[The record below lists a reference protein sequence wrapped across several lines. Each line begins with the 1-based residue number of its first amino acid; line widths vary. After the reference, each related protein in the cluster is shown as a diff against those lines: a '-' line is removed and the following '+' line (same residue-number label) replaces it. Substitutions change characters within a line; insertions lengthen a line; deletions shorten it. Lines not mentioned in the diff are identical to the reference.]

1 MSFCLIGDWCMQYG
15 RPMDRGMFGYSHKN
29 LASSA
34 TWCASEQKTG
44 AGLPHAGRMTTAT
57 TTPIDT
63 DALLALGQI
72 LQRAGYQ
79 FTTVTP
85 ATHRRVNGRPENAWA
100 HDLRGIFGWSRPF
113 REDDIPPGM
122 LTLMRA
128 AGVVKDKDGGLCAT
142 VRASSI
148 GERLYFHS
156 AFPTRDD
163 DAVFL
168 GPDTYR
174 YIAATKRAMETL
186 APPRRAVD
194 IGAGGGAGAIEV
206 AARFAGAECF
216 AADIND
222 RALALAGVNA
232 RLAGT
237 ANVELRHS
245 DLLKDIEGGFD
256 LVMSNPPYILDPDQL
271 RYRHGGDMRGAGLSL
286 AIVETALERLNPGG
300 TLLLYTG
307 IAIVDGRDEFLDTIA
322 PKLDAAC
329 ASWTYEELDPDIF
342 GGQLD
347 CDGYEEV
354 DRIAAVWLRA
364 TKRA

>member
-1 MSFCLIGDWCMQYG
+1 
-15 RPMDRGMFGYSHKN
+15 
-29 LASSA
+29 
-34 TWCASEQKTG
+34 
-44 AGLPHAGRMTTAT
+44 MTTT
-57 TTPIDT
+57 IDT
-63 DALLALGQI
+63 DALLALGQA

-85 ATHRRVNGRPENAWA
+85 ATHRRVNARPENAWA
-100 HDLRGIFGWSRPF
+100 SDVRGVFGWSRPF
-113 REDDIPPGM
+113 RDDAVPQDI
-122 LTLMRA
+122 LALMRG
-128 AGVVKDKDGGLCAT
+128 AGVLEEKNGGLCAS
-142 VRASSI
+142 VRASTI

-163 DAVFL
+163 DAVFF

-174 YIAATKRAMETL
+174 YLAAARRAMETL
-186 APPRRAVD
+186 APPVRAVD

-206 AARFAGAECF
+206 AARFPGVQSF

-232 RLAGT
+232 RLAGLT
-237 ANVELRHS
+237 NVQLRHS
-245 DLLKDIEGGFD
+245 DLLNDLEGGFD

-271 RYRHGGDMRGAGLSL
+271 RYRHGGDMRGAGISLS
-286 AIVETALERLNPGG
+286 IVEAALARLNPGG

-307 IAIVDGRDEFLDTIA
+307 IAIVDGRDEFLDAIR
-322 PKLDAAC
+322 PKLMAAC

-342 GGQLD
+342 GGQLY
-347 CDGYEEV
+347 CEGYEET

-364 TKRA
+364 LKS

>member
-1 MSFCLIGDWCMQYG
+1 
-15 RPMDRGMFGYSHKN
+15 
-29 LASSA
+29 
-34 TWCASEQKTG
+34 
-44 AGLPHAGRMTTAT
+44 MTNT
-57 TTPIDT
+57 IDT
-63 DALLALGQI
+63 GALLALGQA

-85 ATHRRVNGRPENAWA
+85 ATHRRVNGRPANAWA
-100 HDLRGIFGWSRPF
+100 SDLRGVFGWSRPF
-113 REDDIPPGM
+113 REDAVPKEI
-122 LTLMRA
+122 LALMWG
-128 AGVVKDKDGGLCAT
+128 AGVLKERNGGLCAT
-142 VRASSI
+142 VRASTI

-163 DAVFL
+163 DAVFF

-174 YIAATKRAMETL
+174 YIAATKRAMDTL

-194 IGAGGGAGAIEV
+194 IGAGGGPGAIEV
-206 AARFAGAECF
+206 AARFPGAQCF

-232 RLAGT
+232 RLAGL
-237 ANVELRHS
+237 ANVALRHS
-245 DLLKDIEGGFD
+245 DLLNNLEGGFD

-286 AIVETALERLNPGG
+286 AIVEAALERLNPGG

-307 IAIVDGRDEFLDTIA
+307 IAIVDGRDEFFEVIR
-322 PKLDAAC
+322 PKLEAAC

-354 DRIAAVWLRA
+354 ERIAAVWLRA
-364 TKRA
+364 TRR